1 MTWFSLSLLAAFIG
15 AIVAAIDKLVLV
27 RWQVTPVLMTFVA
40 ALIELSA
47 ATAVWQTMGL
57 SEMSYAGIGL
67 ALCAGILKALFV
79 LFFYLAIAREEVS
92 RIATLL
98 SLKPLF
104 ILFIA
109 SYVLDESLQP
119 QEYLGVMLL
128 VSGAVLITCKDKPF
142 PRLNLAFCFALLA
155 ALCLTVN
162 QIIIKYLLEA
172 TDYWTV
178 FSYVRVGVFLA
189 VVPLLPRAVSNVQA
203 ILSER
208 TGLVLTLI
216 VVNNTISVSGVLI
229 FTAAVAL
236 GSVTLVNAIGS
247 VFPLFLFLIVVIV
260 GTVNPNILR
269 EELDKLRLTSKFI
282 AILLMVGGAIA
293 VSGVSFD

>member
-47 ATAVWQTMGL
+47 AGVVWQTMGM
-57 SEMSYAGIGL
+57 SEMSYSGIGL
-67 ALCAGILKALFV
+67 ALCAGILKALFL

-92 RIATLL
+92 RIAALL
-98 SLKPLF
+98 SLTPLF
-104 ILFIA
+104 ILFVA
-109 SYVLDESLQP
+109 RYVLDESLKP
-119 QEYLGVMLL
+119 QEYLGVILL

-155 ALCLTVN
+155 VLCLTVN

-178 FSYVRVGVFLA
+178 FSYVRVGVFLTIA
-189 VVPLLPRAVSNVQA
+189 PLLPLAVSR
-203 ILSER
+203 IKTIRSER
-208 TGLVLTLI
+208 KGSVLALI
-216 VVNNTISVSGVLI
+216 AVNNAIAMSSVFI

-236 GSVTLVNAIGS
+236 GSVTLVNALGS
-247 VFPLFLFLIVVIV
+247 VFPLFLLLIVVLV
-260 GTVNPNILR
+260 GTINPDILR
-269 EELDKLRLTSKFI
+269 EELEKSVLLLKLI
-282 AILLMVGGAIA
+282 AILLMVCGTIAI
-293 VSGVSFD
+293 SGVSFS